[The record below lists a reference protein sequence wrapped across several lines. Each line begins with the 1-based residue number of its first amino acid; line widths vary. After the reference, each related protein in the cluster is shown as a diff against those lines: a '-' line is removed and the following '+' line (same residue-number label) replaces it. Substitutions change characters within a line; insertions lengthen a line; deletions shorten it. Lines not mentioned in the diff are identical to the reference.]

1 MLAPIQLEI
10 AEKKDLVIE
19 LEETS
24 EIAEVKQF
32 ESILTA
38 MDFDTRIIGLDLTS
52 ENKSEQP
59 DSN

>member
-1 MLAPIQLEI
+1 MKIFSHGQYAKSSDASFISI
-10 AEKKDLVIE
+10 DGAEAIDFL
-19 LEETS
+19 
-24 EIAEVKQF
+24 Q
-32 ESILTA
+32 SILTA